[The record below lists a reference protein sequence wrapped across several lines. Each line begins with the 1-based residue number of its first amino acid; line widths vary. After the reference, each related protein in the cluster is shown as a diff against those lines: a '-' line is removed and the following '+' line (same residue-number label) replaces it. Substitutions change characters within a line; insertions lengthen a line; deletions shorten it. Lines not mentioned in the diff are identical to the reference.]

1 MARPTVAFV
10 GRGGWGPDFVRLWPA
25 ASLPTFF
32 GARAAKSWRQRR
44 PRGFSERG
52 LPNCDG
58 IGIDGQFHWRNGGKK
73 QTDVRRLNVVY
84 GGSDRRTNRGKGDL
98 LREDTRKDTR
108 PIILSR
114 GRGRVVTSDPGTK
127 VGYWWLGISSG
138 RPRIARDPQIVCGN
152 ASERHTCTAWWAK
165 ISA

>member
-32 GARAAKSWRQRR
+32 GARAAVQVIVRLRGSFETRLRKSWRQRR

-98 LREDTRKDTR
+98 LPEDTRKDTR
-108 PIILSR
+108 PIILSGKSR
-114 GRGRVVTSDPGTK
+114 ATLLSHRVLPPPPILSQSYLTAINRLSP
-127 VGYWWLGISSG
+127 
-138 RPRIARDPQIVCGN
+138 PQF
-152 ASERHTCTAWWAK
+152 
-165 ISA
+165 